1 MTDRPSDSFSIDV
14 LRTSTAE
21 QAASGVRRLI
31 LNGEIAPGD
40 PLVESHLAD
49 FAGVSRNTMR
59 EAIRLLAL
67 EGLVERRSNRVALV
81 RRFTRED
88 VIDLF
93 SIRRLLK
100 KAAITASVAAD
111 ADARAALMR
120 AADEVALVAPTG
132 DWQRIADADLQ
143 FHQCLIGLS
152 GSPRLV
158 TAYRRLEAE
167 IRLCIAISDRSK
179 ADSPRLAA
187 EHRELAQLVIDRRA
201 KDATRMIDA
210 IFDRDEEHLAAVIAA
225 QESSSGDAS

>member
-81 RRFTRED
+81 RRFTRKEQRD
-88 VIDLF
+88 RPA
-93 SIRRLLK
+93 SRSGSCEEQPPS
-100 KAAITASVAAD
+100 TASVAAD

-120 AADEVALVAPTG
+120 AADEVAGASARA
-132 DWQRIADADLQ
+132 DWQHIADADLQ

-152 GSPRLV
+152 ADPGWSPPPATRGRGSASASPCTMRQRGR
-158 TAYRRLEAE
+158 ARRGS
-167 IRLCIAISDRSK
+167 RPSTN
-179 ADSPRLAA
+179 
-187 EHRELAQLVIDRRA
+187 VIDQPCEGA
-201 KDATRMIDA
+201 PKKNA
-210 IFDRDEEHLAAVIAA
+210 IFDRDEEHLAAVMAA
-225 QESSSGDAS
+225 EECP